1 MVSPSCAHPMPDGR
15 RCRAPLLRDGTFC
28 FWHDPGQAEEA
39 QEARRLGGLRR
50 GRERT
55 LAVAYDLAG
64 LGSIEAIRRIIEIA
78 LFDALGLENS
88 IPRSRVLI
96 SGALAAAKL
105 LETGELAERIAALE
119 AALTADRTL
128 TSEALFPDE
137 AAP

>member
-28 FWHDPGQAEEA
+28 FWHDPGKAEDA
-39 QEARRLGGLRR
+39 HEARRLGGLRR

-78 LFDALGLENS
+78 LFDALGLENT
-88 IPRSRVLI
+88 IPRARVLI

-119 AALTADRTL
+119 VALAADRTL
-128 TSEALFPDE
+128 TSEALFPE
-137 AAP
+137 GEP